1 MQKTMLV
8 TAALD
13 FVLIVPAALFMAAL
27 VIRNLPL
34 HEVANAAQRVV
45 IWYSGKL
52 WTLWVLLLALPFT
65 VLITGCMTLF
75 RDRIEMSNAARQ
87 PIGLIRTEP
96 VSLFVAALTLSAAGI
111 LAIVLLHMLAN

>member
-1 MQKTMLV
+1 MKKTILV

-27 VIRNLPL
+27 VVRNLPV
-34 HEVANAAQRVV
+34 HEVANAAQRIVV
-45 IWYSGKL
+45 SYSGKL

-75 RDRIEMSNAARQ
+75 RDRIEMAHAARE
-87 PIGLIRTEP
+87 PMGLIRTEP
-96 VSLFVAALTLSAAGI
+96 MSLLIAALTLSAAGI